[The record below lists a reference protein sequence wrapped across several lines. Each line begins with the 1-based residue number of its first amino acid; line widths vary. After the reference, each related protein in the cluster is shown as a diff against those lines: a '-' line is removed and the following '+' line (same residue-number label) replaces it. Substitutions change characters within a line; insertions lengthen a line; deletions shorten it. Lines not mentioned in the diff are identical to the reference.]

1 VSTSAALPPGAALPR
16 VPRQA
21 GFTPLA
27 GPGAGQPPRL
37 LPWSLFT
44 VPTA

>member
-1 VSTSAALPPGAALPR
+1 M
-16 VPRQA
+16 QA

-37 LPWSLFT
+37 LPWSLLT
-44 VPTA
+44 VPTG